1 MEKTEEL
8 GHWNTASCVH
18 DTAST
23 GRNLIVCI
31 DGTDNQFGD
40 KNTNVIELYN
50 LILKG
55 VEHNQRTWYNSGIG
69 TYYISHKIDSAVAW
83 NFEKTILGAYR
94 WLSDNYE
101 PGDRIF
107 LFGFSRGAF
116 QVRALSAMIN
126 KVGLIHKGNEM
137 QIPFAYELYR
147 NSDSGTTTDIGLR
160 DASKTTRAARFK
172 KAFSVDGVK
181 VHFVGA
187 WDTVSSI
194 ALDERRVK
202 FLPEYAHSGRSPNNI
217 PQSDDGKCAPHV
229 LEVWFAGTHSDIG
242 GGSVENP
249 ELDRSRPPLR
259 WMVFEAGKF
268 GLRTSVFDQELSPH
282 QLTEVKESLT
292 LNWWPL
298 ELLPHLGSARVI
310 HAGQKIHNTV
320 ILTDKSDYVP
330 KALPEG
336 KDSQFWQQLRN
347 DSTTQS
353 DWLEQ
358 DLYKYAEG
366 LVRKYRDTQDKVIL
380 VMLRQIAVSG
390 DGIQAVCKSLYQST
404 CSDSAIEASCK
415 VLLATRNILDMCPRD
430 LKKSYSPQ
438 IRSLVSNM
446 LLRGLVS
453 IKEARQIIDSC
464 ADPCVHVLSGHE
476 GSVCSVAFSPDGDVV
491 ASSSLDRSIR
501 LWDIETGNELRCLS
515 DPATYMTSVAFL
527 DDGIRLVSGS
537 YNAKIFTW
545 NTKTGT
551 IKGDPFE
558 KHAEPVTSISA
569 SPVGTHLVSGSDDQT
584 IRIWDMATGKTNSD
598 PFQHCDGKILSIAFS
613 PDGRSIV
620 AGSSSGSVQI
630 WDIKTGKS
638 LTGQMTGHTGP
649 VWSVAFSF
657 DGNLVI
663 SGSSDKSIRI
673 WNAITGQ
680 GVGNPLYGHKGWVS
694 AVACSPSDER
704 AVSASS
710 DCTAL
715 VWDTKQMHRVGKL
728 IGHKGKINSVAFGSN
743 GRRLATGSSDR
754 TVRIWDVTKT
764 GL

>member
-8 GHWNTASCVH
+8 GHWNTAS
-18 DTAST
+18 ST

-194 ALDERRVK
+194 GFTRRKKNLPETVDGMKHVCFFRHALALDERRVK

-380 VMLRQIAVSG
+380 VMLRQIAVS
-390 DGIQAVCKSLYQST
+390 A
-404 CSDSAIEASCK
+404 
-415 VLLATRNILDMCPRD
+415 
-430 LKKSYSPQ
+430 
-438 IRSLVSNM
+438 
-446 LLRGLVS
+446 
-453 IKEARQIIDSC
+453 
-464 ADPCVHVLSGHE
+464 CVHVLSGHE